1 MDINEVALISRTIKI
16 SVMTAVAFFLFASM
30 SLASWAF
37 AFVVNDGKMYVIAD
51 QAVDSGQLGQI
62 VGKVTTYSD
71 REGTYRGN
79 FSNIFPEGTLYY
91 EITGTDPNEAIAVE
105 DRRENR
111 FVKATYRG
119 EYAGSQGAGIFQ
131 SFFTNRDPVKVSL
144 ALLITLI
151 IVAVILI
158 LYQKQRRSVRK

>member
-1 MDINEVALISRTIKI
+1 
-16 SVMTAVAFFLFASM
+16 
-30 SLASWAF
+30 
-37 AFVVNDGKMYVIAD
+37 MYVIAD
-51 QAVDSGQLGQI
+51 EAVNSGLLGEAI
-62 VGKVTTYSD
+62 GEVTTYSD

-91 EITGTDPNEAIAVE
+91 EIKGIDPNEAIAVE
-105 DRRENR
+105 DQRENR

-119 EYAGSQGAGIFQ
+119 EYAGSQGTGIFQ

-151 IVAVILI
+151 IVAIILV

>member
-51 QAVDSGQLGQI
+51 EAVNSGLLGEVI
-62 VGKVTTYSD
+62 GKVTTYSD

-91 EITGTDPNEAIAVE
+91 EIKGIDSNEAIAVE
-105 DRRENR
+105 DQRENR

-119 EYAGSQGAGIFQ
+119 EYAGSQGTGIFQ

-151 IVAVILI
+151 IVAVILV
-158 LYQKQRRSVRK
+158 LYQKQRKSVRK